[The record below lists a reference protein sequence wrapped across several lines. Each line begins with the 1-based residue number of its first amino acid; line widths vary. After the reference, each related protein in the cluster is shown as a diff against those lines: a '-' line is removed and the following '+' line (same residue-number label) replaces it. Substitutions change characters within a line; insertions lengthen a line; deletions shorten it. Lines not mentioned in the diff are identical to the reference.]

1 MELLGTQTKQSD
13 RNADNSVSSG
23 SDLILLRSVMEES
36 GGILETCVNRKS
48 RRGTYQAP
56 NATGTKWTLVPGHLK
71 QLDVG
76 RDIVVGVNSKNEIL
90 YRKDISDENPTGSDW
105 VQLDGCLKH
114 VTVSP
119 YGAIWGIYF
128 RDGISPQNPAG
139 TSWQMVDGK
148 LTQISAGPS
157 GVWGVNA
164 NDDIFYREGTYGG
177 HVTMGSGWTNVPG
190 TLAYI
195 TSGSEVVV
203 GVNREKRIL
212 RRTEISEGSPTVYN
226 LMFRL
231 DLTNQSDRNADNSVS
246 SGPDLILLRPGTY
259 QAPLETGTEWTLVL
273 GRLRQLDVGTDIVVG
288 VSSIDEIFY
297 RKNITGEHPTGS
309 GWVTLDGRLKQVTV
323 SPNGTIWGVSHDNLI
338 FFRKGISLHRPGGTS
353 WQKVDGSLTQ
363 ISAGPSGVWGVD
375 ANEDIF
381 YREGTYGGH
390 ITVGSGWT
398 PVSGKLTYITSGSGM
413 VLGVSSKT
421 EMFRRTGISETN
433 PTGYKW
439 DKFGEG
445 QIMIE
450 EYGGTMWMVSRLHEI
465 LIFNGY

>member
-1 MELLGTQTKQSD
+1 MSGARFGSCVDPQEWILPRRCNFGVQNRVIEMLIILCLLALTSSCCGQSW
-13 RNADNSVSSG
+13 RKVEGSLKHVSIGRAGVWGVNAD
-23 SDLILLRSVMEES
+23 DLIYYRE
-36 GGILETCVNRKS
+36 
-48 RRGTYQAP
+48 GTYQAP

-119 YGAIWGIYF
+119 YGAIWGVNHYNFIYF

-212 RRTEISEGSPTVYN
+212 RRTEISEGSPTE
-226 LMFRL
+226 
-231 DLTNQSDRNADNSVS
+231 NQW
-246 SGPDLILLRPGTY
+246 L
-259 QAPLETGTEWTLVL
+259 
-273 GRLRQLDVGTDIVVG
+273 QLD
-288 VSSIDEIFY
+288 
-297 RKNITGEHPTGS
+297 
-309 GWVTLDGRLKQVTV
+309 
-323 SPNGTIWGVSHDNLI
+323 
-338 FFRKGISLHRPGGTS
+338 
-353 WQKVDGSLTQ
+353 
-363 ISAGPSGVWGVD
+363 
-375 ANEDIF
+375 
-381 YREGTYGGH
+381 
-390 ITVGSGWT
+390 
-398 PVSGKLTYITSGSGM
+398 GKLS
-413 VLGVSSKT
+413 
-421 EMFRRTGISETN
+421 
-433 PTGYKW
+433 
-439 DKFGEG
+439 
-445 QIMIE
+445 MIE
-450 EYGGTMWMVSRLHEI
+450 EYNGTMCGVNGVNDIWVSPT
-465 LIFNGY
+465 N